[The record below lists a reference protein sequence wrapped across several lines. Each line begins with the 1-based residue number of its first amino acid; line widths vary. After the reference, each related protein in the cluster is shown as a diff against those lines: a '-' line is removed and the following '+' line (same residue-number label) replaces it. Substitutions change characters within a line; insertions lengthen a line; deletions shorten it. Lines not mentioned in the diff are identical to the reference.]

1 MARTTNHG
9 MRRLRMLLGAATLTA
24 TAVVAPGAMLAADP
38 SAPAGSPGGSIGLD
52 VVGFA
57 SPEKA
62 NDFGW
67 NQQGL
72 EGAQLAAD
80 AVGARLEVADGI
92 GYDNVGPA
100 LRELADSGAKL
111 IIAHAAGYGTVGSET
126 AQQFN
131 VPVLVFNK
139 PDAMQ
144 PGLVADVQNSPQEGS
159 YLAGVLAALT
169 SKTGTLGIAASADV
183 TTWNR
188 MAGGFVAGARSV
200 NPDIVIRHSLIGPGG
215 FADVAGGKRVTDS
228 IIGAGA
234 DVILGMGDGSSFGMI
249 QSVDTAQPP
258 TGADKVWFIDVIGD
272 KSSLDQKGT
281 YLSSVIWDFSSLF
294 EQAMRDVADGTFG
307 THGYEVS
314 VRNGNVGLLET
325 PHISPDA
332 LAAVEAARQQIVD
345 GTIVVPNIETA
356 AQLQELIGQ

>member
-1 MARTTNHG
+1 MAQHLGHRV
-9 MRRLRMLLGAATLTA
+9 RRLAVGA
-24 TAVVAPGAMLAADP
+24 VALSAAALIAPLSVLAQDP
-38 SAPAGSPGGSIGLD
+38 STPAASEGTSIGLD

-72 EGAQLAAD
+72 EGAQRAAA

-92 GYDNVGPA
+92 GYEDVGPV
-100 LRELADSGAKL
+100 LRELANSGAKL
-111 IIAHAAGYGTVGSET
+111 IIAHAAGYGTIGAET

-144 PGLVADVQNSPQEGS
+144 PGLVADVKNLPQEGS
-159 YLAGVLAALT
+159 YLAGVLAAMM
-169 SKTGTLGIAASADV
+169 SKTGTIGIASSADV

-188 MAGGFVAGARSV
+188 MAGGFIAGARSV

-228 IIGAGA
+228 IIAAGA

-249 QSVDTAQPP
+249 QSVETAQPP
-258 TGADKVWFIDVIGD
+258 AGADKVWFIDVIGD
-272 KSSLDQKGT
+272 KSSLDKQGT
-281 YLSSVIWDFSSLF
+281 YLSSVVWDFSSLF
-294 EQAMRDVADGTFG
+294 EQAMRDVADGSFG

-314 VRNGNVGLLET
+314 VKADNVGLLGT
-325 PHISPDA
+325 PHISPE
-332 LAAVEAARQQIVD
+332 AAAAIEAARLQIVD
-345 GTIVVPNIETA
+345 GTVEVPNIETA
-356 AQLQELIGQ
+356 AQLQEYLGQ

>member
-1 MARTTNHG
+1 MNHHSLPG
-9 MRRLRMLLGAATLTA
+9 GRRRWLRVSTLVLAATAL
-24 TAVVAPGAMLAADP
+24 VAPMATHATDP
-38 SAPAGSPGGSIGLD
+38 SAATSPAAPIGLD

-72 EGAQLAAD
+72 EGAQHAAA

-100 LRELADSGAKL
+100 LRELADSGSKL
-111 IIAHAAGYGTVGSET
+111 IIAHAAGYGTIGAET
-126 AQQFN
+126 AQQFG

-144 PGLVADVQNSPQEGS
+144 PGLVADVKNSPQEGS
-159 YLAGVLAALT
+159 YLAGVLAANMT
-169 SKTGTLGIAASADV
+169 QTDTIGIAASADV

-200 NPDIVIRHSLIGPGG
+200 NPDIVVRHSLIGPGG

-228 IIGAGA
+228 IIAAGA

-249 QSVDTAQPP
+249 QSVETAQPP

-272 KSSLDQKGT
+272 KSSLDKQGI
-281 YLSSVIWDFSSLF
+281 YLSSVVWDFSSLF
-294 EQAMRDVADGTFG
+294 EQAMRDVAGGTFG
-307 THGYEVS
+307 THGYDVS
-314 VRNGNVGLLET
+314 VQAGNVGLLET
-325 PHISPDA
+325 PYVTPEA
-332 LAAVEAARQQIVD
+332 AAAVEAAKAAILD
-345 GTIVVPNIETA
+345 GSVQVPNIETA

>member
-1 MARTTNHG
+1 MTRNTALRRGHHLRRSFAAIMAAA
-9 MRRLRMLLGAATLTA
+9 LLVPAS
-24 TAVVAPGAMLAADP
+24 VLAADP
-38 SAPAGSPGGSIGLD
+38 SAPSSPGAPIGLD

-72 EGAQLAAD
+72 EGAQHAAA
-80 AVGARLEVADGI
+80 AVGARLEVADGV
-92 GYDNVGPA
+92 GYDDVGPV
-100 LRELADSGAKL
+100 LRELADSGSKL
-111 IIAHAAGYGTVGSET
+111 IIAHAAGYGTIGSET

-144 PGLVADVQNSPQEGS
+144 PGLVADVKNSPQEGS
-159 YLAGVLAALT
+159 YLAGVLAAT
-169 SKTGTLGIAASADV
+169 MSQTGTIGIAASADV

-200 NPDIVIRHSLIGPGG
+200 NPDIVVRHSLIGPGG

-228 IIGAGA
+228 IIAAGA

-249 QSVDTAQPP
+249 QAVETAQPP
-258 TGADKVWFIDVIGD
+258 AGADKVWFIDVIGD
-272 KSSLDQKGT
+272 KSSLDQQGV
-281 YLSSVIWDFSSLF
+281 YLSSVVWDFSSLF

-307 THGYEVS
+307 THGYDVS
-314 VRNGNVGLLET
+314 VQAGNVGLLGT
-325 PHISPDA
+325 PHITPG
-332 LAAVEAARQQIVD
+332 AASAIDAARVAIVD
-345 GTIVVPNIETA
+345 GSVEVPNIETL